1 MSFTV
6 TTELHDDRQLAVTIV
21 VDPQRVER
29 ELRKAAAKVGG
40 QYRIPGFRKGK
51 APYNIIVQQ
60 FGLPNLYNEFVEDL
74 GQELFQEAIKQE
86 GIEPF
91 AQSALEDIQ
100 LEPLTYKLLVPLDP
114 EILLGD
120 YRSLRM
126 DDVKPGVDDAEVE
139 RRLEA
144 YREQYAGWQ
153 DVDRASVY
161 GDMLTIDIKSV
172 IIPAEGDEVDEV
184 DEDDEVDEVDEGDEG
199 DGIDEDDEGD
209 EGDGIDEDDEGDE
222 GDGIDESDEIVVL
235 DEIDWDVT
243 PDLENP
249 MEPPGFDEQLIA
261 LAAGDTHEFVLGWPA
276 DGQSIYAGKQARFV
290 LTVKTVQAYEKP
302 ELNDDLAKLVGPD
315 FETVE
320 DLKKNIRESV
330 EAGEKNRI
338 ESEFVTQVLDAV
350 VDMSTL
356 SYPPV
361 VIEDQ
366 IDGMLEDTEQ
376 RLRQLRIDSL
386 DTFLRQT
393 NQSREEYREHLR
405 PEATKV
411 ARRNLV
417 ISEIVKS
424 EDIRISDDEVEA
436 RIVAMV
442 GGGEDANEAQL
453 ESAAALANMLRQGGG
468 RNMIV
473 SQLLTQK
480 AINYL
485 VAIARGEEPE
495 LAAESEAVA
504 EIAEGVQVV
513 DVTEVA
519 EAGEAAEVT
528 ETGAAE

>member
-6 TTELHDDRQLAVTIV
+6 TTEPHDDRQLAVTIV
-21 VDPQRVER
+21 VAPDRVER
-29 ELRKAAAKVGG
+29 ELRKAAAKVGS

-74 GQELFQEAIKQE
+74 GQELFQEAIQQE

-126 DDVKPGVDDAEVE
+126 EEIKPSVDDAEVE
-139 RRLEA
+139 RRLDA

-153 DVDRASVY
+153 DVERASAY
-161 GDMLTIDIKSV
+161 GDMLTIDVKSV
-172 IIPAEGDEVDEV
+172 IIPAEGEESGEEV
-184 DEDDEVDEVDEGDEG
+184 
-199 DGIDEDDEGD
+199 
-209 EGDGIDEDDEGDE
+209 
-222 GDGIDESDEIVVL
+222 VVL
-235 DEIDWDVT
+235 NESDWDVT

-249 MEPPGFDEQLIA
+249 MEPPGFDEQLIG

-276 DGQSIYAGKQARFV
+276 EGQSIYAGKQARFV
-290 LTVKTVQAYEKP
+290 VTVKTVQAYEKP

-315 FETVE
+315 YETVE
-320 DLKKNIRESV
+320 DLKNSIRESV
-330 EAGEKNRI
+330 ETGEKNRI
-338 ESEFVTQVLDAV
+338 ENEFVTQVLDAV
-350 VDMSTL
+350 VEMSTL
-356 SYPPV
+356 NYPPV

-393 NQSREEYREHLR
+393 NQSREEYRERLR
-405 PEATKV
+405 PEATKI

-424 EDIRISDDEVEA
+424 EAIRISDEEIEA
-436 RIVAMV
+436 RIMAMV
-442 GGGEDANEAQL
+442 GGGGEDADEAQR

-473 SQLLTQK
+473 SQLLTEK

-485 VAIARGEEPE
+485 VAIARGEEPD
-495 LAAESEAVA
+495 LGADSEPVA
-504 EIAEGVQVV
+504 
-513 DVTEVA
+513 DVTEVV
-519 EAGEAAEVT
+519 EVAEVT
-528 ETGAAE
+528 EATEATKTDAAE

>member
-184 DEDDEVDEVDEGDEG
+184 DEDDEVDEV
-199 DGIDEDDEGD
+199 
-209 EGDGIDEDDEGDE
+209 DEGDE